1 MAENKRDMYQEMTDT
16 IIEMME
22 QGNLPW
28 QKAWD
33 GKAASMAMGMP
44 VSGFTGR
51 PYTNENKLWLSI
63 IMQKKGS
70 TDPRFY
76 TFKQLQKMTE
86 RAREKAELQR
96 QQDIAD
102 GKEPTVT
109 PTPFYG
115 PRKGAK
121 SIGIRCVFRVTED
134 KNGNPLPENEKRWAH
149 RYVSVFHASDCC
161 WREPQLDRDG
171 KQIYDANDK
180 PQYIEHELEPY
191 ESAVKP
197 YTHEEQMELAEDMLT
212 RSGAKILHDQA
223 DRCFYRPSEDTI
235 HMVSK
240 DWFEKLEE
248 YYSTA
253 LHELGHWTGHSS
265 RLDRN
270 ISNTFGTPE
279 YAKEELRA
287 EMASVYLSIDLGLP
301 LSGKGMENHA
311 AYVQSWMETLKKD
324 KFEFV
329 KACTDAQKIA
339 GYIKNLVKEKL
350 RTEVKET
357 DPPAMQQEMI
367 VEQISPEM
375 ANTNPKLFK
384 YYLNAHSALPSTIP
398 ENVALVDPDDKG
410 GKYGAVY
417 YDRYLDKATIEKCEL
432 TPDPYHYSNNM
443 TKVTVY
449 LARAEHPFV
458 AEGKKDGLADGE
470 VAAIGKFDDA
480 YHGIQETLIPAK
492 DFSLDSVYDKYNA
505 ADKATRNL
513 AVGDLIQV
521 NDRFFCVQPQGFS
534 EVEFT
539 QLGERSM
546 MIAVPEENVQ
556 MAIESAKKAVGEE
569 TYEKYKQDF
578 QRAFLLGSKV
588 KEIPHGKEFFP
599 QSYHKYLYEHAFEHG
614 ASSLHPND
622 KKAWEDLDTAFAQ
635 KLICEPSNQEVIPN
649 AVRAEFAAKLI
660 QSNSPF
666 MTVQHDPDYGKR
678 IANKV
683 FESPMC
689 KQIIA
694 EREAVKAAAKEE
706 AVARAI
712 A

>member
-1 MAENKRDMYQEMTDT
+1 MAEQKRDMYQEMTDT
-16 IIEMME
+16 ILEMME

-33 GKAASMAMGMP
+33 GKSASMAMGVP

-63 IMQKKGS
+63 IMQMKGS
-70 TDPRFY
+70 SDPRFY

-86 RAREKAELQR
+86 RAREKAEIQR

-102 GKEPTVT
+102 GKEPTAE

-134 KNGNPLPENEKRWAH
+134 KDGNPLPEEEKRWAH
-149 RYVSVFHASDCC
+149 RYLSVFHASDCC
-161 WREPQLDRDG
+161 WREPQLDREG
-171 KQIYDANDK
+171 KQIYDANGK
-180 PQYIEHELEPY
+180 PQYIEHDLEPF
-191 ESAVKP
+191 ESSVQP

-223 DRCFYRPSEDTI
+223 DRCFYRPSEDAI
-235 HMVSK
+235 HMVDK
-240 DWFEKLEE
+240 GWFPKLED
-248 YYSTA
+248 YYATA

-265 RLDRN
+265 RLNRN
-270 ISNTFGTPE
+270 MGNSFGSPE

-287 EMASVYLSIDLGLP
+287 EMASAYLSLDLGLP
-301 LSGKGMENHA
+301 MNAMSHA
-311 AYVQSWMETLKKD
+311 AYVQSWMDALKKD

-339 GYIKNLVKEKL
+339 GYIKDLVKEKL

-357 DPPAMQQEMI
+357 DQPAMQQGMI
-367 VEQISPEM
+367 VDQISPEM
-375 ANTNPKLFK
+375 ANADPKLFK
-384 YYLNAHSALPSTIP
+384 YYLNVHTATPSTIP

-417 YDRYLDKATIEKCEL
+417 YERRLDKAAIEKFEL
-432 TPDPYHYSNNM
+432 TPDLYHFSNNM
-443 TKVTVY
+443 TKVVVY
-449 LARAEHPFV
+449 LARNEHPFV
-458 AEGKKDGLADGE
+458 LEGKTDGLADGE

-480 YHGIQETLIPAK
+480 YHGVQETLIPSK
-492 DFSLDSVYDKYNA
+492 DFSLDSIYDKYNA

-521 NDRFFCVQPQGFS
+521 NDRYFCVQPQGFS

-539 QLGERSM
+539 QLGERSVM
-546 MIAVPEENVQ
+546 TAVPDDMVKQ
-556 MAIESAKKAVGEE
+556 MIQAAKDSVGEE
-569 TYEKYKQDF
+569 KYETYKQNF
-578 QRAFLLGSKV
+578 QRTFLLGSKV
-588 KEIPHGKEFFP
+588 KEIQPGKEFFP
-599 QSYHKYLYEHAFEHG
+599 QSYQKFLYEHAFEHG

-622 KKAWEDLDTAFAQ
+622 KKAWEELDTAFAQ
-635 KLICEPSNQEVIPN
+635 KLICEPSNPEIVPN

-660 QSNSPF
+660 QSNSPY
-666 MTVQHDPDYGKR
+666 MTIQQDAEYGKR
-678 IANKV
+678 IADKV

-689 KQIIA
+689 KQLIA
-694 EREAVKAAAKEE
+694 DREAAKAAAKEE